1 MAAVR
6 RGAMPKHY
14 FAIAERG
21 SGSTWWISFPDIPGV
36 FSAAD
41 DAGKIVSQ
49 AQDALASA
57 MDTQRILSPSV
68 EEGAKPPDLTD
79 FDQPAMVVLIPFD
92 GRCRGGLAIRRI
104 T

>member
-1 MAAVR
+1 VDQL
-6 RGAMPKHY
+6 
-14 FAIAERG
+14 
-21 SGSTWWISFPDIPGV
+21 TDLPGV

-57 MDTQRILSPSV
+57 KSIQGQVLPASV
-68 EEGAKPPDLTD
+68 VEGAKPPDLSD

-92 GRCRGGLAIRRI
+92 PLAAGR
-104 T
+104 

>member
-1 MAAVR
+1 
-6 RGAMPKHY
+6 MPKHY
-14 FAIAERG
+14 FAVAERG

-41 DAGKIVSQ
+41 DAGEIVS
-49 AQDALASA
+49 LASA

-92 GRCRGGLAIRRI
+92 PLAAGRQAA
-104 T
+104 

>member
-1 MAAVR
+1 
-6 RGAMPKHY
+6 MPKHY

-41 DAGKIVSQ
+41 DAGEIVS
-49 AQDALASA
+49 LASA

-79 FDQPAMVVLIPFD
+79 FDQPARVVLIPFD
-92 GRCRGGLAIRRI
+92 PLAAGRRAA
-104 T
+104 